1 VRLRSATIISAFATA
16 LAATIGPAIAQKQ
29 GGTLSF
35 YHRDSPPGPSLLEE
49 STVSSVHPF
58 ANIYNNLVVFDRTKP
73 KNSLDTIVPDLAK
86 SWSWDQSGTKLTF
99 QLNEGVRWHDGK
111 PFTAR
116 DVQCT
121 WHMLIGKT
129 ETDDFR
135 KNPRK
140 AWWFNLDEV
149 AVKGDYEVTFNLKQP
164 QPSFL
169 LLLAAG
175 WSVVYPCHV
184 PQRVMRT
191 TPIGTGPFKFDDFR
205 RNDSIRLV
213 RNPDYFKKG
222 KPYLDAIEV
231 KIIENRSTR
240 ILAFTAGKFDLTYRS
255 DVTVP
260 LLKDVQSQAPK
271 AQCELAPTGVSI
283 NLIVNRLSP
292 PFDNPE
298 IRKAM
303 ALALDRDAFV
313 QILSQG
319 KASIGGAMLPTPEG
333 VWGMP
338 PEYLATLPGYGADR
352 DKNLAQARGIME
364 GLGYSATKP
373 LAVKVATR
381 NIAEFRDPAVIL
393 IDQLKQ
399 IHIAGEL
406 EVIDTAQWYN
416 RVTRREYAVG
426 LNLTGA
432 SVDDPDVNL
441 VENYSCKSERNYT
454 QYCNADVEKLIGQ
467 QSKETDIA
475 KRKQLVWD
483 IEKVLVE
490 DVARPII
497 SHGYAATCWHPRVKN
512 LKLFQN
518 SIYNDGRLED
528 VWLDDD

>member
-1 VRLRSATIISAFATA
+1 MRRRAAIAVYAFATA
-16 LAATIGPAIAQKQ
+16 LAITIAPAAAQKQ

-49 STVSSVHPF
+49 STVSSVNPF
-58 ANIYNNLVVFDRTKP
+58 ANIYNNLVVFDPAKP
-73 KNSLDTIVPDLAK
+73 KNSLDTIVPDLAR
-86 SWSWDQSGTKLTF
+86 SWSWDPSGTKLTF
-99 QLNEGVRWHDGK
+99 QLNDGVRWHDGK
-111 PFTAR
+111 PFSAR

-121 WHMLIGKT
+121 WNMLLGKT
-129 ETDDFR
+129 EADDFR

-140 AWWFNLDEV
+140 AWWFNLEDV
-149 AVKGDYEVTFNLKQP
+149 TVKGDNEVTFNLKQR

-169 LLLAAG
+169 TLLAAG

-184 PQRVMRT
+184 SQREMRT
-191 TPIGTGPFKFDDFR
+191 HPIGTGPFKFDEYK

-240 ILAFTAGKFDLTYRS
+240 ILAFTSGKFDLTYRS

-271 AQCELAPTGVSI
+271 AQCELAPTNVSI
-283 NLIVNRLSP
+283 NLIVNRLAP
-292 PFDNPE
+292 PFDNAD
-298 IRKAM
+298 IRRAM

-338 PEYLATLPGYGADR
+338 EEFLATLPGYGGDR
-352 DKNLAQARGIME
+352 DKNLAEARRIME
-364 GLGYSATKP
+364 SLGYSAVRP

-399 IHIAGEL
+399 IYIAGEL

-416 RVTRREYAVG
+416 RVTRRDYAVG

-454 QYCNADVEKLIGQ
+454 QYCNAEVEKLIGQ
-467 QSKETDIA
+467 QSRETDIT

-483 IEKVLVE
+483 IEKVLAE

-497 SHGYAATCWHPRVKN
+497 SHGYAATCWNPRVKN
-512 LKLFQN
+512 YRLFQN
-518 SIYNDGRLED
+518 SIYNDARLEE
-528 VWLDDD
+528 VWLDE